1 MINNLVDETM
11 TEITPYKEAVV
22 KLYKEQR
29 SNKDSITVTVDDEY
43 TAKLKVQLEEF
54 KEVLSDNVKKAEE
67 EKAKLEKTL
76 DQMDAEF
83 YTKLGENG
91 KFYKIHQLEKLI
103 EAKEEEL
110 EKTEDAELKASLTE
124 EIKKATEELEIL
136 NNTPDTNNEM
146 SSPEELDSLINDV
159 FNQGYEETH
168 KVYLIDQFIST
179 KQSEIKA
186 IDDMIKEIDSKSET
200 LVKAIISS
208 KLVVNMLYDITKD
221 ESMVALWK
229 DDFAKIQEKSK
240 EEESE
245 NWVTILKYCSMTKA
259 KKEIL
264 ELQKMMNETVQ
275 KLFATYKEYVDDEEA
290 KKIESIPEINW
301 YGGNRDARYKAF
313 DTVVQHMRDSLHRVY
328 LENQANLSNEKL
340 KEIKNLI
347 FNTDYLCLSK
357 ELRDSRLI
365 EAFTIPD
372 PVSRYSYR
380 VNMLSKPIMEG
391 LYSKYIDNA
400 YEFALYTMSII
411 REPNAFWLVFLLAG
425 EM

>member
-103 EAKEEEL
+103 EAKE
-110 EKTEDAELKASLTE
+110 
-124 EIKKATEELEIL
+124 EELEIL